1 MGVNWLKFI
10 NRKKLVDRCCRGYGS
25 YRIRTDCS
33 IIVDSLVFLCTL
45 SLPFFL
51 YLLLHSPILLF
62 LFLSLYLFLSF
73 PLSLLVSSW
82 QKHWKKSNFVVADSF
97 LANSARWLSTFL
109 FYFYAGWRGHTSEK
123 AEKRGNEASGK

>member
-25 YRIRTDCS
+25 YRIRTDCP

-45 SLPFFL
+45 SLSLFSLLALPFPYFVI
-51 YLLLHSPILLF
+51 SSS
-62 LFLSLYLFLSF
+62 LSLSF
-73 PLSLLVSSW
+73 SRSLLVSSW
-82 QKHWKKSNFVVADSF
+82 QEHWKKSNFVVADSF
-97 LANSARWLSTFL
+97 LANSARWLSAFL

>member
-10 NRKKLVDRCCRGYGS
+10 NRKKLVDRCYRGYGS
-25 YRIRTDCS
+25 YRIRTDCP

-45 SLPFFL
+45 SLSPFFL
-51 YLLLHSPILLF
+51 YLLFHSPILLF
-62 LFLSLYLFLSF
+62 LPLS
-73 PLSLLVSSW
+73 LSLLVSSW
-82 QKHWKKSNFVVADSF
+82 QEHWKKSNFVVADSF
-97 LANSARWLSTFL
+97 LANSARWLSAFL

>member
-25 YRIRTDCS
+25 YRIRTDCP

-45 SLPFFL
+45 SLSPFFL
-51 YLLLHSPILLF
+51 YLLFHSPILLF
-62 LFLSLYLFLSF
+62 LPLSLSF
-73 PLSLLVSSW
+73 SRSLLVSSW
-82 QKHWKKSNFVVADSF
+82 QEHWKKSNFVVADSF
-97 LANSARWLSTFL
+97 LANSARWLSAFL